1 MLTDDHQAARDQLTA
16 TWIDLAIRVAVL
28 GLLLYLSFLLI
39 RPFITIAIWS
49 VVLAVALYPTYERI
63 VRLLGGRRKLAAV
76 VLTLLSLLI
85 LIGPV
90 AWLVLGLIDSIR
102 GLTEQLDLSTH
113 VVPSPPEMVKS
124 LPLVGDT
131 IYQFWELA
139 STNLQQ
145 AWAKVAPH
153 LRSVGTG
160 LLQTAAEAGMGTVKF
175 LVAIIV
181 AGFLFPPAP
190 ALADAV
196 TRFSRRVALD
206 RGEGF
211 VDIAVATTRAVA
223 RGVIGISVLQALLI
237 GAGLVVAGIPA
248 ATLITSIALI
258 FGILQLG
265 PTLAVLPVIIWV
277 WMTRDTTVALLF
289 TAYMVPVNL
298 MDNVLRPSGDGP
310 WIGYAHRRHPDRPD
324 RRHHLARADR
334 TVPGADHSCGDL
346 GIARRVD
353 QGTRERAGRALE
365 TISPN

>member
-1 MLTDDHQAARDQLTA
+1 MLTDDHQAAARDQLTS

-76 VLTLLSLLI
+76 LLTLLNLLI

-124 LPLVGDT
+124 LPLVGET

-175 LVAIIV
+175 LAAIIV

-196 TRFSRRVALD
+196 TRLSRRVALD

-298 MDNVLRPSGDGP
+298 MDNVLRPLVMGRGLDTP
-310 WIGYAHRRHPDRPD
+310 TVVILIG
-324 RRHHLARADR
+324 LI
-334 TVPGADHSCGDL
+334 GG
-346 GIARRVD
+346 
-353 QGTRERAGRALE
+353 
-365 TISPN
+365 TISLGLTGLFLGPIILAVIWELLVAWIKERESAPEVL